1 MIHSV
6 MKLRGAKDN
15 VEEDIH
21 THTCFMTIF

>member
-1 MIHSV
+1 M

>member
-1 MIHSV
+1 